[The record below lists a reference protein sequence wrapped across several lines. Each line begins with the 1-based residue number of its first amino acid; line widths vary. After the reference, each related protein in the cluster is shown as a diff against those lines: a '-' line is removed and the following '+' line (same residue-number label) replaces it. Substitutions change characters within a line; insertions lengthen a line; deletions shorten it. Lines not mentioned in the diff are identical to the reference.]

1 MPSPHAPSLDETP
14 EYGRSDVVIRP
25 ICKEDQAAILEIYQQ
40 GIESGNA
47 TFTAQAPDWAG
58 WDRGHLEPC
67 RLVATIAGDVVGWA
81 ALSAYSSR
89 DVYRGVAELSIY
101 IANQAKG
108 RHVGTLLLGHL
119 VDLSEKEGFWT
130 LQAGIFADNVA
141 SIKLHEK
148 FGFRLVGIRERIAQ
162 MSHGP
167 NKGRW
172 RDVSLYERRSL
183 ITGQ

>member
-1 MPSPHAPSLDETP
+1 MPSPRAPSLDETS
-14 EYGRSDVVIRP
+14 EYSGSDVVIRP
-25 ICKEDQAAILEIYQQ
+25 ICTADQAAILDIYQQ

-89 DVYRGVAELSIY
+89 EVYRGVAELSIY

-108 RHVGTLLLGHL
+108 RHVGSLLLGHL
-119 VDLSEKEGFWT
+119 VDLSEQAGFWPFRRAFFPIMLRASSCMRNSVFVWSGSGKGSRRCPMART
-130 LQAGIFADNVA
+130 RGAGAMFHFMKDAA
-141 SIKLHEK
+141 
-148 FGFRLVGIRERIAQ
+148 
-162 MSHGP
+162 
-167 NKGRW
+167 
-172 RDVSLYERRSL
+172 
-183 ITGQ
+183 